1 MLTAECRN
9 IAAEYRNNF
18 YGMTEDDISMEAL
31 VATHADLTR
40 NLINNMSDD
49 HKRFLASFYKRKPEW
64 DLLGIDGVDR
74 LPAVRW
80 REFNLDRVGEDT
92 REGMA
97 RHIEEVLG

>member
-1 MLTAECRN
+1 
-9 IAAEYRNNF
+9 
-18 YGMTEDDISMEAL
+18 MTEDDIPIETLLA
-31 VATHADLTR
+31 AHADLTR

-49 HKRFLASFYKRKPEW
+49 HRRFLASFYRRKPEW

-80 REFNLDRVGEDT
+80 REINLDRAGGKT
-92 REGMA
+92 REDIA